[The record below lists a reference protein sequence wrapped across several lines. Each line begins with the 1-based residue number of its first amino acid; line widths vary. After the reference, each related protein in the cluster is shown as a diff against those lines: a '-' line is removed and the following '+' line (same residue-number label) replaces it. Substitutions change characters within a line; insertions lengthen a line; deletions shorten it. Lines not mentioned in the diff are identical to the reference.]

1 MVVYV
6 DIHIFFL
13 YFHAVRDL
21 AMATTSQRR
30 KYNNNPDIFRYIC
43 GIFTL
48 QGQRRNINNLSGRYF
63 KVPLG
68 DQDRKLGSSQS
79 VQSCVETL

>member
-6 DIHIFFL
+6 DIH
-13 YFHAVRDL
+13 AVRDL
-21 AMATTSQRR
+21 VMATTSQRR
-30 KYNNNPDIFRYIC
+30 KYNNDPDIFRYIC

-48 QGQRRNINNLSGRYF
+48 QGQRRNINKFVKKVYLAYF
-63 KVPLG
+63 KVPIG